1 MRPVGWVNDMAVRPT
16 EVGELDRPLRVALVG
31 CGTVARRQHIPGFQA
46 LTPGAVDIT
55 VFCSRSRAAAEAA
68 RDAWGGGAV
77 VTDWRTAVAR
87 DDVDAVDVLTP
98 NALHAQVA
106 IAAAE
111 AGRHVLVE
119 KPIATSVA
127 DADAMIEAA
136 ARRGVVLMTAHNGR
150 YAPGMLAAA
159 QAVRAGGVG
168 EVTAVEAYL
177 AHGGPGLWAP
187 DATWFYDRDD
197 AGGGSLIDLGVHAVD
212 NVRAV
217 TGDEFA
223 EVGAMLSD
231 LRGGVELNGQ
241 IVFRLAGGA
250 LGFVKASWNAPY
262 GNDRQMVVWG
272 RDGELVVAGGEV
284 SVRRA
289 GGTEAPVPA
298 APARDLYADFVGA
311 CAGRSP
317 ASPSGVDGRAAL
329 AVVLAA
335 YRSHAL
341 GAFVRPD

>member
-1 MRPVGWVNDMAVRPT
+1 M
-16 EVGELDRPLRVALVG
+16 DRPLRVALVG
-31 CGTVARRQHIPGFQA
+31 CGTVARRQHIPGFQG
-46 LTPGAVDIT
+46 LTAGAADIT

-77 VTDWRTAVAR
+77 VTDWRLAIAR
-87 DDVDAVDVLTP
+87 DDVDAVDVCTP
-98 NALHAQVA
+98 NALHAEVA
-106 IAAAE
+106 VAAAW
-111 AGRHVLVE
+111 AVKHVLVE

-127 DADAMIEAA
+127 DADAMIDAA

-159 QAVRAGGVG
+159 QAVRAGEVG

-177 AHGGPGLWAP
+177 AHGGPARWAP
-187 DATWFYDRDD
+187 DATWFYDREE

-231 LRGGVELNGQ
+231 LRGSVELNGQ

-250 LGFVKASWNAPY
+250 LGFVKGSWNAPY
-262 GNDRQMVVWG
+262 GNDRHLVVWG
-272 RDGELVVAGGEV
+272 RDGQLIVGRGQVT
-284 SVRRA
+284 VRRPD
-289 GGTEAPVPA
+289 GTEAPVPE

-341 GAFVRPD
+341 RAFVPPDQAPPAAAR